1 MSLQKIES
9 EERETFG
16 ASSKCALSAYPV
28 PGPVT
33 DVVYHSEYSGQVK
46 VPSTK

>member
-16 ASSKCALSAYPV
+16 ASSKCALSTYTV

-33 DVVYHSEYSGQVK
+33 GVVYDSEYNSQVK
-46 VPSTK
+46 VP